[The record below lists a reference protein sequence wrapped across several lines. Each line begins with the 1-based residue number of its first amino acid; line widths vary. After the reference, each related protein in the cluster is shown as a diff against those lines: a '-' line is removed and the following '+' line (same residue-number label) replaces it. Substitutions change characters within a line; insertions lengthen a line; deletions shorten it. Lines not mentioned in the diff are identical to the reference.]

1 MYVFWKFSID
11 EFIDKVWDGFEERTT
26 QIVDKNPDDNAQKTA
41 ELSKPKK
48 VRYDKMIAK
57 ATSYYL
63 FLLFFRW
70 AVIIVEITEVEIFL
84 QDLIA
89 YLPSL
94 FIGITIGFF
103 GLRFANSVH
112 DIIYQALELTK
123 EKTSKIIATWA
134 KIIIMFFTLM
144 IMLNYIKIV
153 DQFIINALFLGFIT
167 TLTIALGLSF
177 GLGGRDIAKQILESF
192 RK

>member
-123 EKTSKIIATWA
+123 EKTSKIIAT
-134 KIIIMFFTLM
+134 
-144 IMLNYIKIV
+144 
-153 DQFIINALFLGFIT
+153 
-167 TLTIALGLSF
+167 
-177 GLGGRDIAKQILESF
+177 
-192 RK
+192 